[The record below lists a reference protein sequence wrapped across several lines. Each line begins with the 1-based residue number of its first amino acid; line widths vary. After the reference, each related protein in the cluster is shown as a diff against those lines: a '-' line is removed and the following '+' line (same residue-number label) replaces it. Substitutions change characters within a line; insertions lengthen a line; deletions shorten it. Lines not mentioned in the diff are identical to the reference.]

1 MFENII
7 RLLSEQLGVDPS
19 EISEHSKLSGDLG
32 ADSLDIVD
40 LLIAIEDR
48 FGCSIPEEDVEDLV
62 TVSDLVE
69 YVENSM

>member
-1 MFENII
+1 
-7 RLLSEQLGVDPS
+7 
-19 EISEHSKLSGDLG
+19 HSKLSGDLG

-48 FGCSIPEEDVEDLV
+48 FGCTIPEEDVEDLV